1 MRIEK
6 INDILNWIELSILSF
21 GKITVDIKSSADIKI
36 LEILSKLAKEVV
48 IDVTKTNYYIEN
60 NEFKPDFKVNQT

>member
-48 IDVTKTNYYIEN
+48 IDVTKKNYYFEIK
-60 NEFKPDFKVNQT
+60 EFKPDFKINST